1 MRLLWEKI
9 GSQMVKIVLNG
20 EDREVAATTVTALID
35 EIGLDGRKLAIERNY
50 EIVPRSAYLGTQL
63 NDGDQLE
70 IVTFVGGG

>member
-1 MRLLWEKI
+1 MK
-9 GSQMVKIVLNG
+9 MVKIRLNG
-20 EDREVAATTVTALID
+20 EEREVTAGNCLALID

-63 NDGDQLE
+63 VDGDQLE

>member
-1 MRLLWEKI
+1 
-9 GSQMVKIVLNG
+9 MVKIRLNG
-20 EDREVAATTVTALID
+20 EEREVTAGNLLALID

-50 EIVPRSAYLGTQL
+50 EIVPRSTYLQTQL

>member
-1 MRLLWEKI
+1 
-9 GSQMVKIVLNG
+9 MVKIRLNG
-20 EDREVAATTVTALID
+20 EEREVTAGNLLALID

-50 EIVPRSAYLGTQL
+50 EIVPRSTYLETQL

>member
-1 MRLLWEKI
+1 MK
-9 GSQMVKIVLNG
+9 MVKIRLNG
-20 EDREVAATTVTALID
+20 EEREVTAGNLLALID

-63 NDGDQLE
+63 ADGDQLE